1 MRVAGSPL
9 IRRLVPLTIAVAFTG
24 VLISFVAY
32 THQLAEELRRDASAF
47 SRIYLSAVRAAA
59 SPDGVMETAGVF
71 DLLNELYALEV
82 PFVQTDQ
89 DGVPI
94 LVRNLPFE
102 ADLDDPEDVQRVV
115 EYVEV
120 LDESRTPMVD
130 TGMDMVIHYG
140 DPLFLRRLRWIPWL
154 QTALLF
160 GVVAVWV
167 WTLRTAHRSERER
180 MWSAMTRESAHQMGT
195 PLSSLIGWLEY
206 CDAVLPPDS
215 VRRDGVDILAEMGA
229 DVRRLQ
235 KVSRRF
241 ELIGHSPAL
250 QPVNVNQILE
260 RLGQYFSVRL
270 PTLGSR
276 VQLELDLP
284 RDAPDVIGNATLL
297 EWAFEN
303 LIKNSLDSLAGTKGL
318 IRVEYLGHSGDRAA
332 FRVSDDGPGV
342 PLTVRDR
349 LFEVGVTTKDGG
361 WGVGLSLTRRIIMD
375 VHGGLITLENTSSG
389 ASFRVELPLNRVA
402 T

>member
-1 MRVAGSPL
+1 MAGSPL
-9 IRRLVPLTIAVAFTG
+9 IRRLVPIAIAVAFTG

-47 SRIYLSAVRAAA
+47 SRIYFTAVKAAA

-71 DLLNELYALEV
+71 DLLKELYALQV
-82 PFVQTDQ
+82 PVVQTD
-89 DGVPI
+89 DAGVPT
-94 LVRNLPFE
+94 LVRNLPFD
-102 ADLDDPEDVQRVV
+102 ADLADPDDVSRVRR
-115 EYVEV
+115 YVKL
-120 LDESRTPMVD
+120 LDEGRPPLTD
-130 TGMDMVIHYG
+130 TEMGMVIHYG
-140 DPLFLRRLRWIPWL
+140 EPLFLRRLRWIPWL
-154 QTALLF
+154 QTALML

-195 PLSSLIGWLEY
+195 PLSSMVGWLEY
-206 CDAVLPPDS
+206 CDAVLPPEA
-215 VRRDGVDILAEMGA
+215 VRRDGVDILAEMEA

-260 RLGQYFSVRL
+260 RLEQYFSVRL
-270 PTLGSR
+270 PSLGSR
-276 VQLELDLP
+276 VRLDFHLP
-284 RDAPDVIGNATLL
+284 REAPDVIGNATLL

-303 LIKNSLDSLAGTKGL
+303 LIKNSLDSLAGQEGV
-318 IRVEYLGHSGDRAA
+318 IRVSYLGHSGDRAT

-342 PLTVRDR
+342 PPSVRDS
-349 LFEVGVTTKDGG
+349 LFEVGVTTKEGG

-375 VHGGLITLENTSSG
+375 VHGGQILLEHTARG
-389 ASFRVELPLNRVA
+389 ASFKVELPLNGA
-402 T
+402 AA